1 MTGHVLVADGALTT
15 RILLKAILTEAHYDV
30 SLVGDSA
37 SAIGILRHNY
47 PGVLILGQMLADGPG
62 TALLEWVRA
71 RPDTRALPV
80 IMLSDQANPQSR
92 IDALSAGADEMMAK
106 PISEATLLAR
116 LRSLLRAYDS
126 ETALDERAGAVHD
139 MGFSEASPEFIGP
152 ARIGIVGP
160 DIAQARDWADL
171 MTPHLQDKLIPMTP
185 DEALGTAPAAL
196 YILSAATDPA
206 SGLRQLADL
215 RARAATRHAAI
226 VLVHDPDDTA
236 TAVTALDLG
245 ANDLIAQPFDPR
257 EMALRLS
264 IQLSRKYNDDRLRAS
279 VEDRLRLAVVDPLTG
294 LFNRRYADAHT
305 ERVVSRAKDSGRSY
319 AVILAAIGL
328 IESLLTLNLVGDLTG
343 QRGGASQ
350 ECIAQGVANTATGF
364 FGGMGGCAMIGQ
376 SMINVKSGGRTR
388 SAGIVTCSVRRVG
401 RSGVG
406 GAGDRGRRARRP
418 ASPRRGHGRL
428 GRRARSAAGVLR
440 GDAARHR
447 VRLRDRPAPLAR
459 PRHGHGLPPRPQH
472 RHAGPHGRG
481 RHGPASR
488 SRLPPAPEGG
498 APGRSGVAGG
508 LRAGPAPWR
517 SAPPDRHL
525 LRVGGRDLGSESRG
539 RRAVRHR

>member
-206 SGLRQLADL
+206 AGLRQLADL

-319 AVILAAIGL
+319 AVILADIDRFK
-328 IESLLTLNLVGDLTG
+328 LVNDSYGH
-343 QRGGASQ
+343 
-350 ECIAQGVANTATGF
+350 
-364 FGGMGGCAMIGQ
+364 
-376 SMINVKSGGRTR
+376 
-388 SAGIVTCSVRRVG
+388 SAGDTVIREV
-401 RSGVG
+401 
-406 GAGDRGRRARRP
+406 A
-418 ASPRRGHGRL
+418 H
-428 GRRARSAAGVLR
+428 
-440 GDAARHR
+440 
-447 VRLRDRPAPLAR
+447 RLRDNLRPNDMVARIGGEEFMVVMPDITTDSALSAARRLCARVRDGGIRIDGCPTPLGITASLGLALGMPGEPFEAVVAR
-459 PRHGHGLPPRPQH
+459 
-472 RHAGPHGRG
+472 AD
-481 RHGPASR
+481 
-488 SRLPPAPEGG
+488 G
-498 APGRSGVAGG
+498 ALYDAKN
-508 LRAGPAPWR
+508 A
-517 SAPPDRHL
+517 
-525 LRVGGRDLGSESRG
+525 GRDTVTVC
-539 RRAVRHR
+539 APHAA

>member
-139 MGFSEASPEFIGP
+139 MGFSAASPDFIGP
-152 ARIGIVGP
+152 ARLGIVGP

-171 MTPHLQDKLIPMTP
+171 MAPHLQDKLIPMTP

-196 YILSAATDPA
+196 YILSAATAPA
-206 SGLRQLADL
+206 AGLRQLADL

-245 ANDLIAQPFDPR
+245 ANDLIAQAFDPR

-319 AVILAAIGL
+319 AVILADIDRFKLVNDSHGHAAGDCVLRALSACLCDNLRSIDMVARLGGEEFVIALPGTGEAEARSVAERLRKLISDMPVVIDAKTTLTISVSIGL
-328 IESLLTLNLVGDLTG
+328 TIAPAETAEICDPTDLLKQADSALY
-343 QRGGASQ
+343 GAK
-350 ECIAQGVANTATGF
+350 GN
-364 FGGMGGCAMIGQ
+364 
-376 SMINVKSGGRTR
+376 GRNQVIMT
-388 SAGIVTCSVRRVG
+388 
-401 RSGVG
+401 
-406 GAGDRGRRARRP
+406 P
-418 ASPRRGHGRL
+418 N
-428 GRRARSAAGVLR
+428 AA
-440 GDAARHR
+440 
-447 VRLRDRPAPLAR
+447 
-459 PRHGHGLPPRPQH
+459 
-472 RHAGPHGRG
+472 
-481 RHGPASR
+481 
-488 SRLPPAPEGG
+488 
-498 APGRSGVAGG
+498 
-508 LRAGPAPWR
+508 
-517 SAPPDRHL
+517 
-525 LRVGGRDLGSESRG
+525 
-539 RRAVRHR
+539 